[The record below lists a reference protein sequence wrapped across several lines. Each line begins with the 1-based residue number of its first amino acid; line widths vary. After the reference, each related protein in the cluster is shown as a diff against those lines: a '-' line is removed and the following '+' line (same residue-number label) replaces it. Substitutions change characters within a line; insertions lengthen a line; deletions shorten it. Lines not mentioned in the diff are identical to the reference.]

1 MVFLLILKNIYIYG
15 KTLNIIERGINMGTM
30 TWADWLIL
38 IVIVI
43 AVIAGILIFLN
54 KKAYK
59 KMNQQNEMIEQH
71 KMLQT
76 AYIIDKTRDKMT
88 NVKSLPK
95 AVTENVPKWSKL
107 MKMYFVKVKIG
118 PQILTLITDKRVFKA
133 LPVNKSVKIE
143 IAGLYIVNMIGM
155 KTPEQLKAIE
165 KAKKEKAKEEKR
177 LQKQIRKRNNILL
190 LE

>member
-1 MVFLLILKNIYIYG
+1 MVFLLILKNIYIYR

-95 AVTENVPKWSKL
+95 AVTENVPKWSKF

-165 KAKKEKAKEEKR
+165 KAKKEKAKEEK
-177 LQKQIRKRNNILL
+177 KAAKADKKKK
-190 LE
+190 

>member
-1 MVFLLILKNIYIYG
+1 MSKKETDGFPTVTKEYLYLQ

-95 AVTENVPKWSKL
+95 AVTENVPKWSKF

-165 KAKKEKAKEEKR
+165 KAKKEKAKEEK
-177 LQKQIRKRNNILL
+177 KAAKADKKKK
-190 LE
+190 

>member
-1 MVFLLILKNIYIYG
+1 
-15 KTLNIIERGINMGTM
+15 MGAM
-30 TWADWLIL
+30 TWGDWLIL
-38 IVIVI
+38 IVVII

-59 KMNQQNEMIEQH
+59 RMNEQNEMIAQN

-76 AYIIDKTRDKMT
+76 AYIIDKTRDKMS

-95 AVTENVPKWSKL
+95 MVTDNVPKWSKFI
-107 MKMYFVKVKIG
+107 KMYFVKVKIG
-118 PQILTLITDKRVFKA
+118 PQILTLITDKRVYNA

-155 KTPEQLKAIE
+155 KTPEQLKEIE
-165 KAKKEKAKEEKR
+165 KAKKKKAKAEK
-177 LQKQIRKRNNILL
+177 KAVKT
-190 LE
+190 EKKKK